1 MRTAVPRA
9 AIATSA
15 SRIRIE
21 GPGVRL
27 AARAST
33 GVAPDP
39 GRRNRGSMNL
49 AKLGS
54 ATARVTSWVGDAS
67 MRSGPASGST
77 TLGRATV
84 PGPAITGL

>member
-1 MRTAVPRA
+1 
-9 AIATSA
+9 
-15 SRIRIE
+15 
-21 GPGVRL
+21 
-27 AARAST
+27 
-33 GVAPDP
+33 
-39 GRRNRGSMNL
+39 MNL